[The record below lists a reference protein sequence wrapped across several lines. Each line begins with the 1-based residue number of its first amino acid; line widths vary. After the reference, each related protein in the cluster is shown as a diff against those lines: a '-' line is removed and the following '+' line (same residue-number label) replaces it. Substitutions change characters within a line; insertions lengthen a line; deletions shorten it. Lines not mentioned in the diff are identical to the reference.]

1 MKKISLNYF
10 DGNDGK
16 GCEYDIYE
24 NGEVTIYFMLNG
36 VAISDVDV
44 DLETLGCGSIEQLVV
59 DLLNFGY
66 KLNLSGGFIMKKKI
80 SLSYYD
86 GSEGSEYDIYSDGE
100 VSVYVISNGELDSEV
115 DLNLEALGFHTVEQ
129 LVVDLLNNGYKF
141 NL

>member
-1 MKKISLNYF
+1 MKKISLSYF
-10 DGNDGK
+10 GNDGK

-36 VAISDVDV
+36 IAISEVDV
-44 DLETLGCGSIEQLVV
+44 DLETLGCSSVEQLVV

-66 KLNLSGGFIMKKKI
+66 KLLKGDGIMKNKI
-80 SLSYYD
+80 NLTCYD
-86 GSEGSEYDIYSDGE
+86 GSEGSEYDIYNDGE
-100 VSVYVISNGELDSEV
+100 VSIYVVSNGELESEV
-115 DLNLEALGFHTVEQ
+115 DVDLESLGFSTIEE

>member
-1 MKKISLNYF
+1 MKKISLNYY
-10 DGNDGK
+10 DGNDEK

-36 VAISDVDV
+36 IEISDVDV
-44 DLETLGCGSIEQLVV
+44 NLETLGCSTIEQLVV

-66 KLNLSGGFIMKKKI
+66 KLLKGEGIMKKKI
-80 SLSYYD
+80 SLSCYD

-100 VSVYVISNGELDSEV
+100 VTVYVTSNGELDSEV
-115 DLNLEALGFHTVEQ
+115 DVNLESLGCNTIEQ
-129 LVVDLLNNGYKF
+129 LVVQLLNDGYKF